1 MKPST
6 LYLILYNVMQV
17 LGWGTIL
24 IKTVSGLL
32 LASTKD
38 QLYKNVELELQIFQ
52 TAAILE
58 IVHTI
63 IGLVRS
69 PLGTTLAQVFS
80 RITVLWLILFNVA
93 SSRSSVGVP
102 MLLLAWSLTEVVR
115 YSYYALSLLK
125 TVPFLLTWMRYTLF
139 LVLYP
144 LGASGEVITMISA
157 LPEIGEMKHLTSG
170 TPDRLDFGLIFYGFV
185 IFLCLAYIPGFPM
198 LYGYMFLQRKK
209 VLGKTERK
217 QST

>member
-102 MLLLAWSLTEVVR
+102 MLLLAWSLTEV
-115 YSYYALSLLK
+115 L
-125 TVPFLLTWMRYTLF
+125 LF
-139 LVLYP
+139 L
-144 LGASGEVITMISA
+144 
-157 LPEIGEMKHLTSG
+157 
-170 TPDRLDFGLIFYGFV
+170 
-185 IFLCLAYIPGFPM
+185 
-198 LYGYMFLQRKK
+198 Q
-209 VLGKTERK
+209 
-217 QST
+217 